1 MEVAIIQDSVKWILL
16 KTRHFLTKAC
26 KGIQYSGKLYT
37 ATMKP
42 LPLKW
47 IPSQVPLK
55 KMPNFNNNLNYS
67 TFFSWLLFIFSFL
80 HAVRWLFESVIFY
93 WKSASR
99 IYVVSYWKMESQ
111 EIVCGDASL
120 CGVLVMLVVKFYW
133 EW

>member
-1 MEVAIIQDSVKWILL
+1 MQDSVKWIFL

-80 HAVRWLFESVIFY
+80 HAEVIIWKCYLLLKKCLKDLCSFLLKNGITRNCLWWRIIVWCISHASGKVLLRVVEFY
-93 WKSASR
+93 W
-99 IYVVSYWKMESQ
+99 
-111 EIVCGDASL
+111 
-120 CGVLVMLVVKFYW
+120 
-133 EW
+133 